1 MRLQIETFVAFV
13 SLVTLVTVKNEM
25 CTMIIRTIREDN
37 AEQFLSLCKQLD
49 METQFMLLEPGE
61 RKTTLEEQRT
71 QIEILL
77 RQENQTIF
85 VAEQDNQLVGYLAAS
100 GGMFKR
106 SRHSAYL
113 VIGILQAF
121 TGHGIGTQLF
131 QRLEE
136 WTKQQH
142 IHRLE
147 LTVMTHNTAG
157 IALYKKQGFA
167 IEGTKRHSL
176 LINGQYVDEFYMSKL
191 LDQPSLST

>member
-1 MRLQIETFVAFV
+1 
-13 SLVTLVTVKNEM
+13 
-25 CTMIIRTIREDN
+25 
-37 AEQFLSLCKQLD
+37 
-49 METQFMLLEPGE
+49 MLLEPGE

-85 VAEQDNQLVGYLAAS
+85 VAEQDKHLIGYLAAS
-100 GGMFKR
+100 GGTFKR
-106 SRHSAYL
+106 NRHSAYL

-121 TGHGIGTQLF
+121 TGQGIGTQLF
-131 QRLEE
+131 QSLED
-136 WTKQQH
+136 WAKQQY

-147 LTVMTHNTAG
+147 LTVMTHNTVG

-167 IEGTKRHSL
+167 IEGTKRHSV

-191 LDQPSLST
+191 LDQASLST